1 MIIIALFNYMFKIMK
16 KILIIALSASFA
28 ATVNAQEAEDK
39 NVLAGINFWSGLN
52 FTQPQTGKIESSTG
66 TDIGVGIAVDWHFA
80 DNFALSTGAGFEF
93 NRFNH
98 KFIRDAHFYYN
109 DKDILQRGNED
120 EANFETNTGEGTFD
134 LDNRTYRLRYINI
147 PTMIRFQTNYMGYLR
162 YFAKAG
168 AIHNIRAR
176 VRTDNYG
183 MDIDNSN
190 VTELLDMNTPGD
202 ISFYKLT
209 VGFSFGAEWNFAGST
224 CLYGDLGYYF
234 GVTELHQQDAIT
246 GDDDRNKSLF
256 NDPSQTKLTRKYF
269 SPTAQQG
276 QLLLRVG
283 ILF

>member
-39 NVLAGINFWSGLN
+39 TVLAGINFWSGIN
-52 FTQPQTGKIESSTG
+52 FTQPQTNKIESSTG
-66 TDIGVGIAVDWHFA
+66 SDIGVGIAVDWHFA

-93 NRFNH
+93 NRFSH
-98 KFIRDAHFYYN
+98 KFMDSLYFYYN
-109 DKDILQRGNED
+109 DKDILQRGNEGD
-120 EANFETNTGEGTFD
+120 DNFLTNTGEGAFL

-176 VRTDNYG
+176 VRTDSYG
-183 MDIDNSN
+183 MDLDDSN
-190 VTELLDMNTPGD
+190 KTELLDMNTPGD

-246 GDDDRNKSLF
+246 GDKTRNNHLFYDPDLAKIDR
-256 NDPSQTKLTRKYF
+256 DYF

-276 QLLLRVG
+276 QLLLRIG

>member
-1 MIIIALFNYMFKIMK
+1 MK
-16 KILIIALSASFA
+16 KLLIIAL
-28 ATVNAQEAEDK
+28 TVFTGTVLNAQEAEEK
-39 NVLAGINFWSGLN
+39 NVLAGLNFWSGLN
-52 FTQPQTGKIESSTG
+52 FTQPQTNTLESSTG
-66 TDIGVGIAVDWHFA
+66 SDIGVGIAVDWHFA

-98 KFIRDAHFYYN
+98 KFLRETYLDYN

-120 EANFETNTGEGTFD
+120 DENFETVNTEGTFD

-147 PTMIRFQTNYMGYLR
+147 PTMIRFQTNYMGYMR

-176 VRTDNYG
+176 VRTDNFG
-183 MDIDNSN
+183 VNTDDASI
-190 VTELLDMNTPGD
+190 TELEDMITPGD

-234 GVTELHQQDAIT
+234 GVTELHQQSAIT
-246 GDDDRNKSLF
+246 GDDTRNNHLYD
-256 NDPSQTKLTRKYF
+256 DPSLAKAAREYF
-269 SPTAQQG
+269 SPTAQQS